1 MSLDFLKTEY
11 EVLGAVIND
20 MVPKVSTSPLGFG
33 IVVNDMVP
41 KVIVDLINF
50 HWCFGI
56 VVNDMVPKG
65 VQHQSI

>member
-20 MVPKVSTSPLGFG
+20 MAPKGECFISASPLGFG

-41 KVIVDLINF
+41 KGKL
-50 HWCFGI
+50 
-56 VVNDMVPKG
+56 
-65 VQHQSI
+65 